1 MFLAA
6 APVNYGAQGY
16 AGYFVTSLFD
26 RHWRAGMTRAEALA
40 LARMCI
46 KEIRTRMT
54 IASPRFVIK
63 IVGADGI
70 SVVAADEVAPAA
82 DAAARMDVEA
92 APAAAVASA

>member
-1 MFLAA
+1 
-6 APVNYGAQGY
+6 
-16 AGYFVTSLFD
+16 
-26 RHWRAGMTRAEALA
+26 MTRAEALA

-70 SVVAADEVAPAA
+70 SVVAADDAPAA
-82 DAAARMDVEA
+82 DAAGRMDVEA

>member
-1 MFLAA
+1 M
-6 APVNYGAQGY
+6 
-16 AGYFVTSLFD
+16 TSLFD

-70 SVVAADEVAPAA
+70 SVVAADDAPAADAPAA
-82 DAAARMDVEA
+82 DAAGRMDVEA